1 MKKQWGRSLS
11 APFAVTGTFLHFVF
25 VVFKHTCWQYAPRCL
40 SFTGGNTE
48 TWRSNNC
55 VFSHQ
60 ELVNLLLCGRAVSN
74 VFDDDVELDSG
85 NGNMTLLKGIKG
97 HCDVGLLSLFE
108 HYNICKVRNTEPLTD
123 HIPVWFMLHRQA
135 LTSGPLF
142 TLMMGA
148 SPQVYS

>member
-1 MKKQWGRSLS
+1 MNPSAEAARSLRRLLS
-11 APFAVTGTFLHFVF
+11 EEHFFILSLLFLNIRVDSTRHAVQALQEV
-25 VVFKHTCWQYAPRCL
+25 
-40 SFTGGNTE
+40 TE
-48 TWRSNNC
+48 TRHSNNC

-123 HIPVWFMLHRQA
+123 HIPV
-135 LTSGPLF
+135 
-142 TLMMGA
+142 
-148 SPQVYS
+148 